1 MSATPPPS
9 RPLTWV
15 VGAGGLV
22 GRHVVA
28 ASRDAGHEV
37 ATSTV
42 PWGDEEASVRALATD
57 VARFTAGRHHR
68 PWALAWCAGAGVVA
82 TGEDALAAEVRVF
95 ARTLGTLAASMGP
108 DAGDG
113 VVFLAS
119 SAGGLYAGSSP
130 APFDEASEPAP
141 LVAYGRAKLAM
152 EHEVRALAAVT
163 GIRAVLGRLANVY
176 GPGQTLGKPQG
187 LLSQLCLADATG
199 RPLPV
204 FVSMDTIR
212 DYLYAADAGR
222 MIERAVALAREE
234 AAGTVVV
241 KVLASGRPVT
251 VGYLV
256 SEARRVFHRPLRTIP
271 VGGAARGQVLDL
283 RPDARLE
290 AQVDALA
297 ATPLAAGLAQTAA
310 DVRARVVSGGPLDG

>member
-1 MSATPPPS
+1 VSPTDS
-9 RPLTWV
+9 RPLAWV

-22 GRHVVA
+22 GRHVRA
-28 ASRDAGHEV
+28 ELTATGHEV
-37 ATSTV
+37 LTTSV
-42 PWGDEEASVRALATD
+42 PWADEQDSVRTLTQAVDRFAQ
-57 VARFTAGRHHR
+57 ARAGR
-68 PWALAWCAGAGVVA
+68 PWVLAWCAGAGVVA

-95 ARTLGTLAASMGP
+95 ERVTRALAASVLP
-108 DAGDG
+108 AEDG

-119 SAGGLYAGSSP
+119 SAGGLYAGSTP
-130 APFDEASEPAP
+130 APFDERTAPRP
-141 LVAYGRAKLAM
+141 LVPYGRAKLAM
-152 EHEVRALAAVT
+152 EAAVEELAGAT
-163 GIRAVLGRLANVY
+163 GVRAVLGRLSNVY

-212 DYLYAADAGR
+212 DYLYAGDAAR
-222 MIERAVALAREE
+222 MIVRSIALARAEPV
-234 AAGTVVV
+234 GTVVA

-271 VGGAARGQVLDL
+271 VGGASAGQVLDL
-283 RPDARLE
+283 RLE
-290 AQVDALA
+290 SRVWPEVDALA
-297 ATPLAAGLAQTAA
+297 ATPLAAGLSRTSA

>member
-1 MSATPPPS
+1 MSATPAAS
-9 RPLTWV
+9 PLTWV

-28 ASRDAGHEV
+28 ACRAAGHEV
-37 ATSTV
+37 TTSAV
-42 PWGDEEASVRALATD
+42 PWGDEDASVGALTAD
-57 VARFTAGRHHR
+57 VARFAAARSGR

-82 TGEDALAAEVRVF
+82 TPEDALAAEVRVF
-95 ARTLGTLAASMGP
+95 ARTLAALAAPVGP

-152 EHEVRALAAVT
+152 EGEVRALAAST

-204 FVSMDTIR
+204 YVSMDTIR

-222 MIERAVALAREE
+222 MVERTVELARDEP
-234 AAGTVVV
+234 AGTVVA
-241 KVLASGRPVT
+241 KVFASGRPVT

-283 RPDARLE
+283 RLE
-290 AQVDALA
+290 SRVWPEVDALA
-297 ATPLAAGLAQTAA
+297 ATPLAAGLARTAE

>member
-1 MSATPPPS
+1 MTCTGP

-15 VGAGGLV
+15 VGSGGLV

-28 ASRDAGHEV
+28 ELTAAGHEV
-37 ATSTV
+37 LTTAV
-42 PWGDEEASVRALATD
+42 PWADEEASVRTLVDEVGRFAT
-57 VARFTAGRHHR
+57 ARAGR

-82 TGEDALAAEVRVF
+82 TGEEALAAEVRVF
-95 ARTLGTLAASMGP
+95 ERVTGALTASVLAGEV
-108 DAGDG
+108 G

-119 SAGGLYAGSSP
+119 SAGGLYAGSVP
-130 APFDEASEPAP
+130 APFDERTTPHP

-152 EHEVRALAAVT
+152 EDAVHRLADAT
-163 GIRAVLGRLANVY
+163 GLRAVLGRLANVY

-204 FVSMDTIR
+204 YVSMDTIR
-212 DYLYAADAGR
+212 DYLYAGDAGR
-222 MIERAVALAREE
+222 MVVRSIALARDEP
-234 AAGTVVV
+234 AGTVVT

-256 SEARRVFHRPLRTIP
+256 AEARRVFHRPLRTIP
-271 VGGAARGQVLDL
+271 VGGSGAGQVLDL
-283 RPDARLE
+283 RLE
-290 AQVDALA
+290 SRVWPEVDALA
-297 ATPLAAGLAQTAA
+297 ATPLAAGLARTSA
-310 DVRARVVSGGPLDG
+310 DVRARVVSGGPLDH

>member
-1 MSATPPPS
+1 VTTSA
-9 RPLTWV
+9 
-15 VGAGGLV
+15 
-22 GRHVVA
+22 
-28 ASRDAGHEV
+28 
-37 ATSTV
+37 V
-42 PWGDEEASVRALATD
+42 PWGDEDASVGALTAD
-57 VARFTAGRHHR
+57 VARFAAARPGR

-82 TGEDALAAEVRVF
+82 TPEDALAAEVRVF
-95 ARTLGTLAASMGP
+95 ARTLAALAASVGP

-130 APFDEASEPAP
+130 APFDETSEPAP

-152 EHEVRALAAVT
+152 EGEVRALAAST

-187 LLSQLCLADATG
+187 LLSQLCLADATN

-204 FVSMDTIR
+204 YVSMDTIR

-222 MIERAVALAREE
+222 MVERTVALARDEPV
-234 AAGTVVV
+234 GTVVA
-241 KVLASGRPVT
+241 KVFASGRPVT

-283 RPDARLE
+283 RLE
-290 AQVDALA
+290 SRVWPEVDALA
-297 ATPLAAGLAQTAA
+297 ATPLAAGLARTAA

>member
-1 MSATPPPS
+1 VNEPGP

-15 VGAGGLV
+15 VGSGGLV

-28 ASRDAGHEV
+28 ALHASGSEV
-37 ATSTV
+37 MTTAV
-42 PWGDEEASVRALATD
+42 PWADEDATVRVLTAEVERFATE
-57 VARFTAGRHHR
+57 RAGR

-82 TGEDALAAEVRVF
+82 TGEEALAAEVRVF
-95 ARTLGTLAASMGP
+95 ERVTGALTASVH
-108 DAGDG
+108 AGEDG

-119 SAGGLYAGSSP
+119 SAGGLYAGSAP
-130 APFDEASEPAP
+130 APFDELTTPRP

-152 EHEVRALAAVT
+152 EDAVHRLAADT
-163 GIRAVLGRLANVY
+163 GVRAVLGRLANVY

-187 LLSQLCLADATG
+187 LLSQLCLADATR

-204 FVSMDTIR
+204 YVSMDTIR
-212 DYLYAADAGR
+212 DYLYAADAAR
-222 MIERAVALAREE
+222 MVVRSVALARDEK
-234 AAGTVVV
+234 AGTVVT

-271 VGGAARGQVLDL
+271 VGGAGAGQVLDL
-283 RPDARLE
+283 RLE
-290 AQVDALA
+290 SRVWPEVDALA
-297 ATPLAAGLAQTAA
+297 ATPLAAGLARTSA
-310 DVRARVVSGGPLDG
+310 DVRARVVSGRPLDG

>member
-1 MSATPPPS
+1 VTTGGS

-22 GRHVVA
+22 GRHVVTELA
-28 ASRDAGHEV
+28 AAGHEV
-37 ATSTV
+37 MTTTV
-42 PWGDEEASVRALATD
+42 PWADEDDSVRTLQDA
-57 VARFTAGRHHR
+57 VARFAAARTGRA
-68 PWALAWCAGAGVVA
+68 WSLAWCAGAGVVA
-82 TGEDALAAEVRVF
+82 TGEEALSAEVRVF
-95 ARTLGTLAASMGP
+95 ERVTEAMAESVRPGE
-108 DAGDG
+108 DG

-119 SAGGLYAGSSP
+119 SAGGLYAGSSAP
-130 APFDEASEPAP
+130 PFDERTAPHP

-152 EHEVRALAAVT
+152 EASVERLAT
-163 GIRAVLGRLANVY
+163 GSGLRAVLGRLSNVY

-212 DYLYAADAGR
+212 DYLYAADAAR
-222 MIERAVALAREE
+222 MVVRSIALARTEP
-234 AAGTVVV
+234 AGTVVT

-271 VGGAARGQVLDL
+271 VGGSGTGQVLDL
-283 RPDARLE
+283 RLE
-290 AQVDALA
+290 SRVWPQVDALA
-297 ATPLAAGLAQTAA
+297 ATPLAAGLARTSA

>member
-1 MSATPPPS
+1 VSPTDP
-9 RPLTWV
+9 RPLAWV

-22 GRHVVA
+22 GRHVLAELAVG
-28 ASRDAGHEV
+28 DHEV
-37 ATSTV
+37 LTTSV
-42 PWGDEEASVRALATD
+42 PWADEEASVRAL
-57 VARFTAGRHHR
+57 TAGVEQFATARAGR
-68 PWALAWCAGAGVVA
+68 SWVLAWCAGAGVVA
-82 TGEDALAAEVRVF
+82 TGEEALAAEVRVF
-95 ARTLGTLAASMGP
+95 ERVTAALTASVLPGE
-108 DAGDG
+108 DG

-119 SAGGLYAGSSP
+119 SAGGLYAGSTP
-130 APFDEASEPAP
+130 APFDERTAPRP

-152 EHEVRALAAVT
+152 EAAVSELASAT
-163 GIRAVLGRLANVY
+163 GVRAVLGRLANVY

-212 DYLYAADAGR
+212 DYLYAGDAAR
-222 MIERAVALAREE
+222 MIVRSVALARDEP
-234 AAGTVVV
+234 AGTVVA

-271 VGGAARGQVLDL
+271 VGGASTGQVLDL
-283 RPDARLE
+283 RLE
-290 AQVDALA
+290 SRVWPEVDALA
-297 ATPLAAGLAQTAA
+297 ATPLAAGLSRTSA
-310 DVRARVVSGGPLDG
+310 DVRARVASGGPLDG

>member
-1 MSATPPPS
+1 MSPQPD

-28 ASRDAGHEV
+28 ELADEGHEV
-37 ATSTV
+37 MTTSV
-42 PWGDEEASVRALATD
+42 PWHDEAASVAALTEA
-57 VARFTAGRHHR
+57 VAGFREARR
-68 PWALAWCAGAGVVA
+68 DRSWALAWCAGAGVVA

-95 ARTLGTLAASMGP
+95 RQVMTAVAASVGE
-108 DAGDG
+108 GEDG

-119 SAGGLYAGSSP
+119 SAGGLYAGSRP
-130 APFDEASEPAP
+130 APFDEGSDPRP

-152 EHEVRALAAVT
+152 EQEVRRLAATT
-163 GIRAVLGRLANVY
+163 GLRAVLGRLANVY
-176 GPGQTLGKPQG
+176 GPGQVLGKPQG

-212 DYLYAADAGR
+212 DYLYAGDAAR
-222 MIERAVALAREE
+222 MVVRTVALARDEPTG
-234 AAGTVVV
+234 AVVV

-271 VGGAARGQVLDL
+271 VGGAGGGQVLDL
-283 RPDARLE
+283 RLGSRVWPE
-290 AQVDALA
+290 VDALA
-297 ATPLAAGLAQTAA
+297 ATPLAAGLARTSA
-310 DVRARVVSGGPLDG
+310 DVRARVVAGGPLDG

>member
-1 MSATPPPS
+1 VSATGS

-15 VGAGGLV
+15 VGSGGLV
-22 GRHVVA
+22 GRHVA
-28 ASRDAGHEV
+28 AELATAGHEV
-37 ATSTV
+37 LTTTV
-42 PWGDEEASVRALATD
+42 PWHDEEASVRALTAQ
-57 VARFTAGRHHR
+57 VERFAEVRVER

-82 TGEDALAAEVRVF
+82 TGEEALATEVRVF
-95 ARTLGTLAASMGP
+95 ERVADALSASVTPGE
-108 DAGDG
+108 DG

-119 SAGGLYAGSSP
+119 SAGGLYAGSAP
-130 APFDEASEPAP
+130 APFDERTAPRP

-152 EHEVRALAAVT
+152 EDAVHGLADAT
-163 GIRAVLGRLANVY
+163 GLRAVLGRLANVY

-212 DYLYAADAGR
+212 DYLYAGDAAR
-222 MIERAVALAREE
+222 MVVRSIALARAEP
-234 AAGTVVV
+234 AGTVVT

-271 VGGAARGQVLDL
+271 VGGGAGQVLDL
-283 RPDARLE
+283 RLESRLWPE
-290 AQVDALA
+290 VDALA
-297 ATPLAAGLAQTAA
+297 ATPLPAGLARTSA
-310 DVRARVVSGGPLDG
+310 DVRARVASGGPLDG

>member
-1 MSATPPPS
+1 VSPTDS
-9 RPLTWV
+9 RPLAWV

-22 GRHVVA
+22 GRHVRA
-28 ASRDAGHEV
+28 ELTATGHEV
-37 ATSTV
+37 LTTSV
-42 PWGDEEASVRALATD
+42 PWADEQDSVRTLTQAVDRFAQ
-57 VARFTAGRHHR
+57 ARAGR
-68 PWALAWCAGAGVVA
+68 PWVLAWCAGAGVVA

-95 ARTLGTLAASMGP
+95 ERVTGALAASVLP
-108 DAGDG
+108 AEDG

-119 SAGGLYAGSSP
+119 SAGGLYAGSTP
-130 APFDEASEPAP
+130 APFDERTAPRP
-141 LVAYGRAKLAM
+141 LVPYGRAKLAM
-152 EHEVRALAAVT
+152 EAAVEELAGAT
-163 GIRAVLGRLANVY
+163 GVRAVLGRLSNVY

-212 DYLYAADAGR
+212 DYLYAGDAAR
-222 MIERAVALAREE
+222 MIVRSIALARAEPV
-234 AAGTVVV
+234 GTVVA

-271 VGGAARGQVLDL
+271 VGGASAGQVLDL
-283 RPDARLE
+283 RLE
-290 AQVDALA
+290 SRVWPEVDALA
-297 ATPLAAGLAQTAA
+297 ATPLAAGLSRTSA

>member
-1 MSATPPPS
+1 VNATGS

-15 VGAGGLV
+15 VGSGGLV
-22 GRHVVA
+22 GRHVA
-28 ASRDAGHEV
+28 AELATAGHEV
-37 ATSTV
+37 LTTTV
-42 PWGDEEASVRALATD
+42 PWHDEEASVRALTAQ
-57 VARFTAGRHHR
+57 VERFAEVRVER

-82 TGEDALAAEVRVF
+82 TGEEALATEVRVF
-95 ARTLGTLAASMGP
+95 ERVADALSASVTPGE
-108 DAGDG
+108 DG

-119 SAGGLYAGSSP
+119 SAGGLYAGSAP
-130 APFDEASEPAP
+130 APFDERTAPRP

-152 EHEVRALAAVT
+152 EDAVHGLAEAT
-163 GIRAVLGRLANVY
+163 GLRAVLGRLANVY

-212 DYLYAADAGR
+212 DYLYAGDAAR
-222 MIERAVALAREE
+222 MVVRSIALARAEP
-234 AAGTVVV
+234 AGTVVT

-271 VGGAARGQVLDL
+271 VGGGAGQVLDL
-283 RPDARLE
+283 RLESRLWPE
-290 AQVDALA
+290 VDALA
-297 ATPLAAGLAQTAA
+297 ATPLPAGLARTSA
-310 DVRARVVSGGPLDG
+310 DVRARVASGGPLDG

>member
-1 MSATPPPS
+1 MTATGS
-9 RPLTWV
+9 RPFTWV
-15 VGAGGLV
+15 VGSGGLV

-28 ASRDAGHEV
+28 ELTSAGHEV
-37 ATSTV
+37 LTTAV
-42 PWGDEEASVRALATD
+42 PWDAEEQSVRTLIAEVGRFAE
-57 VARFTAGRHHR
+57 ARAGR

-82 TGEDALAAEVRVF
+82 TGEEALATEVRVF
-95 ARTLGTLAASMGP
+95 ERVTAALAASVTP
-108 DAGDG
+108 DEAG

-119 SAGGLYAGSSP
+119 SAGGLYAGSAP
-130 APFDEASEPAP
+130 APFDERTAPRP

-152 EHEVRALAAVT
+152 ESAVERLAAET
-163 GIRAVLGRLANVY
+163 GVRAVLGRLSNVY

-212 DYLYAADAGR
+212 DYLYAGDAAR
-222 MIERAVALAREE
+222 MVVRSIPLARGEPQ
-234 AAGTVVV
+234 GSVVT

-271 VGGAARGQVLDL
+271 VGGGGTGQVLDL
-283 RPDARLE
+283 RLE
-290 AQVDALA
+290 SRVWPEVDALA
-297 ATPLAAGLAQTAA
+297 ATPLAAGLASTSA
-310 DVRARVVSGGPLDG
+310 DVRARVVSGGPLDR

>member
-1 MSATPPPS
+1 MTPAGP

-15 VGAGGLV
+15 VGSGGLV

-28 ASRDAGHEV
+28 ELGAAGHEV
-37 ATSTV
+37 LTTRV
-42 PWGDEEASVRALATD
+42 PWHDEDESVRTL
-57 VARFTAGRHHR
+57 VAEVGRFARRREDR

-82 TGEDALAAEVRVF
+82 TGEEALAAEVRVF
-95 ARTLGTLAASMGP
+95 ERVTGALTASGP
-108 DAGDG
+108 GGDDG
-113 VVFLAS
+113 VFFLAS
-119 SAGGLYAGSSP
+119 SAGGLYAGSAP
-130 APFDEASEPAP
+130 APFDERTPPRP

-152 EHEVRALAAVT
+152 EAAVERLAEDT
-163 GIRAVLGRLANVY
+163 GVRAVLGRLSNVY

-212 DYLYAADAGR
+212 DYLYTADAAR
-222 MIERAVALAREE
+222 MVVRSLELARGE
-234 AAGTVVV
+234 APGTVVT

-251 VGYLV
+251 VGHLV

-271 VGGAARGQVLDL
+271 VGGAGAGQVLDL
-283 RPDARLE
+283 RLE
-290 AQVDALA
+290 STVWPEVNALA
-297 ATPLAAGLAQTAA
+297 VTTLPAGLARTSA